1 MVKAEFE
8 FTTQEGLGFGES
20 VACLG
25 DGHLAVRI
33 WRRMRTDPLTG
44 MKQPL
49 LNHAIMGLEGVMDIT
64 IKGTPVAGLRWRL
77 YRGRRLVQ
85 LGRTDANGRSG
96 ELDIEIE
103 PDRLRLVV
111 FQKGRS

>member
-1 MVKAEFE
+1 MLKAEFE
-8 FTTQEGLGFGES
+8 FTSQEALGFGES
-20 VACLG
+20 VVCLG
-25 DGHLAVRI
+25 DENLAVRI

-64 IKGTPVAGLRWRL
+64 CKGSPAAGFRWKL

-85 LGRTDANGRSG
+85 TGRTDAKGRSG
-96 ELDIEIE
+96 ELDIEVE
-103 PDRLRLVV
+103 PEKFRLLV
-111 FQKGRS
+111 FKGSRP